1 MTEEIPSE
9 EPYEKSLPLE
19 EESSF
24 EEFHLGEDDYE
35 LRPDVRWIRYRP
47 PMGPIVRWGLVA
59 LVLII
64 VFISGWTSLENWI
77 DDQVAP
83 SQPPGEE
90 VEFSI
95 EDGWTTNDVIATLG
109 DLEIIDSPTMFRQWM
124 RCPTVLKRFL
134 NCIPGEDYSFQAGR
148 YLLREHSSFQDA
160 VLELRKGPIPE
171 EVIRVTV
178 PEGLTLEQITERLLE
193 ALPAFDEEELRV
205 SLLDDRLKWEHYP
218 LNLSFLLAEGL
229 LFPDT
234 YQLDEATVSDEMG
247 LLLRMHRQFLKVI
260 EEEEIEK
267 KTRSLGIAPYEA
279 LIIASLIEEEA
290 QLAEERPMIARVIYN
305 RLQRGWRLGIDATS
319 RYAVGK
325 TSGQELSV
333 EDLEYDSPWNTRVS
347 LGLPPTAISVPGRA
361 SIQAAL
367 NPVEGDWLYYVRT
380 DQNGVVGAHTFAVT
394 ADEFQKARK
403 ICVNKDLGCG

>member
-1 MTEEIPSE
+1 MTEETPIE
-9 EPYEKSLPLE
+9 EPYEKSFLQE
-19 EESSF
+19 EDNNF
-24 EEFHLGEDDYE
+24 EEFYLSDDDYE
-35 LRPDVRWIRYRP
+35 IKPDIRWVRYRP

-59 LVLII
+59 LVVLV
-64 VFISGWTSLENWI
+64 VFISGWTRLENWI
-77 DDQVAP
+77 DDQVEP
-83 SQPPGEE
+83 NQMPGAEI
-90 VEFSI
+90 EFSI
-95 EDGWTTNDVIATLG
+95 EDGWTTNDVIAILG
-109 DLEIIDSPTMFRQWM
+109 DLEIIDNPTMFRQWM
-124 RCPTVLKRFL
+124 RCPSVLKGFL
-134 NCIPGEDYSFQAGR
+134 NCNPGEDYSFQAGR
-148 YLLREHSSFQDA
+148 YLLKEHSSFQDT
-160 VLELRKGPIPE
+160 VVELRKGPIPE

-178 PEGLTLEQITERLLE
+178 PEGLTLEQITKRLLG
-193 ALPAFDEEELRV
+193 ALPAFNEEELRI

-218 LNLSFLLAEGL
+218 SNLSFLLAEGL

-234 YQLDEATVSDEMG
+234 YQLDEATVSDEMS
-247 LLLRMHRQFLKVI
+247 LLLRMHQQFLKVI

-267 KTRSLGIAPYEA
+267 KTRNLGITPYEA

-325 TSGQELSV
+325 TAGQELSA

-347 LGLPPTAISVPGRA
+347 LGLPPTAISAPGRA

-367 NPVEGDWLYYVRT
+367 NPVKGDWLYYVRT
-380 DQNGVVGAHTFAVT
+380 DQNGVVGAHTFVRT
-394 ADEFQKARK
+394 SDDFEKARK

>member
-1 MTEEIPSE
+1 MTDETPIEES
-9 EPYEKSLPLE
+9 YEKSPLHE
-19 EESSF
+19 EKNDF
-24 EEFHLGEDDYE
+24 EEFSLTEDDYE
-35 LRPDVRWIRYRP
+35 VRPDVRWIRHRP
-47 PMGPIVRWGLVA
+47 PMGPILRWGLVA
-59 LVLII
+59 LVMLV
-64 VFISGWTSLENWI
+64 VFISGWARLENWI
-77 DDQVAP
+77 DDQVEP
-83 SQPPGEE
+83 NQMPGVEI
-90 VEFSI
+90 EFSI

-109 DLEIIDSPTMFRQWM
+109 DLGIIDSPTMFRQWM

-134 NCIPGEDYSFQAGR
+134 NCNSGEDYSFQAGR
-148 YLLREHSSFQDA
+148 YLLKEHSSFQDT
-160 VLELRKGPIPE
+160 VSELRKGPIPE
-171 EVIRVTV
+171 EVVRVTV
-178 PEGLTLEQITERLLE
+178 PEGLTLEQITKRLLE
-193 ALPAFDEEELRV
+193 ALPAFNEEELRI

-218 LNLSFLLAEGL
+218 SNLSFLLAEGL

-234 YQLDEATVSDEMG
+234 YQLDEATASDEMN

-267 KTRSLGIAPYEA
+267 KTRSLSITPYEA
-279 LIIASLIEEEA
+279 LVIASLIEEEA

-325 TSGQELSV
+325 TAGQELSAD
-333 EDLEYDSPWNTRVS
+333 DLEYDSPWNTRVS
-347 LGLPPTAISVPGRA
+347 LGLPPTAISAPGRA

-380 DQNGVVGAHTFAVT
+380 DQNGVVGAHTFART
-394 ADEFQKARK
+394 SDDFEKARK

>member
-1 MTEEIPSE
+1 VTDETPIEES
-9 EPYEKSLPLE
+9 YEKSPLHE
-19 EESSF
+19 EKNDF
-24 EEFHLGEDDYE
+24 EEFSLTEDDYE
-35 LRPDVRWIRYRP
+35 VRPDVRWIRHRP
-47 PMGPIVRWGLVA
+47 PMGPILRWGLVA
-59 LVLII
+59 LVMLV
-64 VFISGWTSLENWI
+64 VFISGWARLENWI
-77 DDQVAP
+77 DDQVEP
-83 SQPPGEE
+83 NQMPGVEI
-90 VEFSI
+90 EFSI

-109 DLEIIDSPTMFRQWM
+109 DLGIIDSPTMFRQWM

-134 NCIPGEDYSFQAGR
+134 NCNSGEDYSFQAGR
-148 YLLREHSSFQDA
+148 YLLKEHSSFQDT
-160 VLELRKGPIPE
+160 VSELRKGPIPE
-171 EVIRVTV
+171 EVVRVTV
-178 PEGLTLEQITERLLE
+178 PEGLTLEQITKRLLE
-193 ALPAFDEEELRV
+193 ALPAFNEEELRI

-218 LNLSFLLAEGL
+218 SNLSFLLAEGL

-234 YQLDEATVSDEMG
+234 YQLDEATASDEMN

-267 KTRSLGIAPYEA
+267 KTRSLSITPYEA
-279 LIIASLIEEEA
+279 LVIASLIEEEA

-325 TSGQELSV
+325 TAGQELSAD
-333 EDLEYDSPWNTRVS
+333 DLEYDSPWNTRVS
-347 LGLPPTAISVPGRA
+347 LGLPPTAISAPGRA

-380 DQNGVVGAHTFAVT
+380 DQNGVVGAHTFART
-394 ADEFQKARK
+394 SDDFEKARK

>member
-1 MTEEIPSE
+1 QVEPNQIPGVEI
-9 EPYEKSLPLE
+9 
-19 EESSF
+19 
-24 EEFHLGEDDYE
+24 
-35 LRPDVRWIRYRP
+35 
-47 PMGPIVRWGLVA
+47 
-59 LVLII
+59 
-64 VFISGWTSLENWI
+64 
-77 DDQVAP
+77 
-83 SQPPGEE
+83 
-90 VEFSI
+90 EFSI

-124 RCPTVLKRFL
+124 RCPSVLKRFL
-134 NCIPGEDYSFQAGR
+134 NCNPGEDYSFQAGR
-148 YLLREHSSFQDA
+148 YLLREHSSFQDTVA
-160 VLELRKGPIPE
+160 ELRKGPIPE

-178 PEGLTLEQITERLLE
+178 PEGLTLEQITKRLLG
-193 ALPAFDEEELRV
+193 ALPAFNEEELRI

-234 YQLDEATVSDEMG
+234 YQLDEATVSDEMS
-247 LLLRMHRQFLKVI
+247 LLLRMHQQFLKVI

-267 KTRSLGIAPYEA
+267 KTRNLGITPYEA

-325 TSGQELSV
+325 TAGQELSA

-347 LGLPPTAISVPGRA
+347 LGLPPTAISAPGRA

-367 NPVEGDWLYYVRT
+367 NPVKGDWLYYVRT
-380 DQNGVVGAHTFAVT
+380 DQNGVAGAHTFAT
-394 ADEFQKARK
+394 TSDDFEKARK

>member
-1 MTEEIPSE
+1 MTDETPIEES
-9 EPYEKSLPLE
+9 YEKSPLHE
-19 EESSF
+19 EKNDF
-24 EEFHLGEDDYE
+24 EEFSLTEDDYE
-35 LRPDVRWIRYRP
+35 VRPDVRWIRHRP
-47 PMGPIVRWGLVA
+47 PMGPILRWGLVA
-59 LVLII
+59 LVMLV
-64 VFISGWTSLENWI
+64 VFISGWARLENWI
-77 DDQVAP
+77 DDQVEP
-83 SQPPGEE
+83 NQMPGVEI
-90 VEFSI
+90 EFSI

-109 DLEIIDSPTMFRQWM
+109 DLGIIDSPTMFRQWM

-134 NCIPGEDYSFQAGR
+134 NCNSGEDYSFQAGR
-148 YLLREHSSFQDA
+148 YLLKEHSSFQDT
-160 VLELRKGPIPE
+160 VSELRKGPIPK
-171 EVIRVTV
+171 EVVRVTV
-178 PEGLTLEQITERLLE
+178 PEGLTLEQITKRLLE
-193 ALPAFDEEELRV
+193 ALPAFNEEELRI

-218 LNLSFLLAEGL
+218 SNLSFLLAEGL

-234 YQLDEATVSDEMG
+234 YQLDEATASDEMN

-267 KTRSLGIAPYEA
+267 KTRSLSITPYEA
-279 LIIASLIEEEA
+279 LVIASLIEEEA

-325 TSGQELSV
+325 TAGQELSAD
-333 EDLEYDSPWNTRVS
+333 DLEYDSPWNTRVS
-347 LGLPPTAISVPGRA
+347 LGLPPTAISAPGRA

-380 DQNGVVGAHTFAVT
+380 DQNGVVGAHTFART
-394 ADEFQKARK
+394 SDDFEKARK

>member
-1 MTEEIPSE
+1 VTDETPIEES
-9 EPYEKSLPLE
+9 YEKSLLNE
-19 EESSF
+19 EKNDF
-24 EEFHLGEDDYE
+24 EEFALTEDDYE
-35 LRPDVRWIRYRP
+35 IRPDVRWVRYRP
-47 PMGPIVRWGLVA
+47 PMGPILRWGLVA
-59 LVLII
+59 LVMLV
-64 VFISGWTSLENWI
+64 VFISGWARLENWI
-77 DDQVAP
+77 DDQVEP
-83 SQPPGEE
+83 NQIPGVEI
-90 VEFSI
+90 EFSI

-134 NCIPGEDYSFQAGR
+134 NCNSGEDYSFQAGR
-148 YLLREHSSFQDA
+148 YLLKEHSSFQDT
-160 VLELRKGPIPE
+160 VSELRKGPIPK

-178 PEGLTLEQITERLLE
+178 PEGLTLEQITKRLLE
-193 ALPAFDEEELRV
+193 ALPAFNEEELRI

-218 LNLSFLLAEGL
+218 SNLSFLLAEGL

-234 YQLDEATVSDEMG
+234 YQLDEATASDEMS

-267 KTRSLGIAPYEA
+267 KTRNLSITPYEA
-279 LIIASLIEEEA
+279 LVIASLIEEEA

-325 TSGQELSV
+325 TAGQELSAD
-333 EDLEYDSPWNTRVS
+333 DLEYDSPWNTRVS
-347 LGLPPTAISVPGRA
+347 LGLPPTAISAPGRA

-380 DQNGVVGAHTFAVT
+380 DQNGVAGAHTFAIT
-394 ADEFQKARK
+394 ADDFEKARK

>member
-1 MTEEIPSE
+1 MTEETPIE
-9 EPYEKSLPLE
+9 EPYEKSSLHE
-19 EESSF
+19 EDNNF
-24 EEFHLGEDDYE
+24 EEFYLSDDDYE
-35 LRPDVRWIRYRP
+35 IRPDVRWVRYRP

-59 LVLII
+59 LVVLV
-64 VFISGWTSLENWI
+64 VFISGGTRLENWI
-77 DDQVAP
+77 DDQVEP
-83 SQPPGEE
+83 NQMPGAEI
-90 VEFSI
+90 EFSI

-124 RCPTVLKRFL
+124 RCPSVLKRFL
-134 NCIPGEDYSFQAGR
+134 NCNPGEDYSFQAGR
-148 YLLREHSSFQDA
+148 YLLKEHSSFQDT
-160 VLELRKGPIPE
+160 VVELRKGPIPE

-178 PEGLTLEQITERLLE
+178 PEGLTLEQITKRLLGT
-193 ALPAFDEEELRV
+193 LPAFNEEELRI

-218 LNLSFLLAEGL
+218 SNLSFLLAEGL

-234 YQLDEATVSDEMG
+234 YQLDEATVSDEMS
-247 LLLRMHRQFLKVI
+247 LLLRMHQQFLKVI

-267 KTRSLGIAPYEA
+267 KTRNLGITPYEA

-319 RYAVGK
+319 RYAIGK
-325 TSGQELSV
+325 TAGQELSA

-347 LGLPPTAISVPGRA
+347 LGLPPTAISAPGRA

-367 NPVEGDWLYYVRT
+367 NPVKGDWLYYVRT
-380 DQNGVVGAHTFAVT
+380 DQNGVVGAHTFVRT
-394 ADEFQKARK
+394 SDDFEKARK

>member
-1 MTEEIPSE
+1 MTEETPIE
-9 EPYEKSLPLE
+9 EPYEKSSLHE
-19 EESSF
+19 EDNNF
-24 EEFHLGEDDYE
+24 EEFYLSDDDYE
-35 LRPDVRWIRYRP
+35 IRPDVRWVRYRP
-47 PMGPIVRWGLVA
+47 PMGPIVRWGFVA
-59 LVLII
+59 LVVLV
-64 VFISGWTSLENWI
+64 VFVSGGTRLENWI
-77 DDQVAP
+77 DDQVEP
-83 SQPPGEE
+83 NQMPGAEI
-90 VEFSI
+90 EFSI

-109 DLEIIDSPTMFRQWM
+109 ELEIIDSPTMFRQWM

-134 NCIPGEDYSFQAGR
+134 NCNPGEDYSFQAGR
-148 YLLREHSSFQDA
+148 YLLKEHSSFQDT
-160 VLELRKGPIPE
+160 VVELRKGPIPE

-178 PEGLTLEQITERLLE
+178 PEGLTLEQITKRLLGS
-193 ALPAFDEEELRV
+193 LPAFNEEELRI

-218 LNLSFLLAEGL
+218 SNLSFLLAEGL

-234 YQLDEATVSDEMG
+234 YQLDEATVSDEMS
-247 LLLRMHRQFLKVI
+247 LLLRMHQQFLKVI

-267 KTRSLGIAPYEA
+267 KTRNLGITPYEA

-325 TSGQELSV
+325 TAGQELSV

-347 LGLPPTAISVPGRA
+347 LGLPPTAISAPGRA
-361 SIQAAL
+361 AIQAAL
-367 NPVEGDWLYYVRT
+367 NPVKGDWLYYVRT
-380 DQNGVVGAHTFAVT
+380 DQNGVVGAHTFVRT
-394 ADEFQKARK
+394 SDDFEKARK